1 MSDILRGSIWLV
13 DMGHTEGAEMQKVR
27 PAVVVSPDAVGV
39 LPLHV
44 VVPLTDW
51 RENFAHSAWLIEID
65 PNPQNHLDKPSAA
78 DTLQVRSLTESRFIK
93 RLGLVSAANLN
104 AISEG
109 LKCVLGFKK
118 SPSA

>member
-1 MSDILRGSIWLV
+1 MSNILRGSIWLV
-13 DMGHTEGAEMQKVR
+13 DMGQTEGAEMQKIR
-27 PAVVVSPDAVGV
+27 PAVVVSPDEVGV

-51 RENFAHSAWLIEID
+51 RDNFAQSEWLIEID
-65 PNPQNHLDKPSAA
+65 PNSENQLDKPSAA
-78 DTLQVRSLTESRFIK
+78 DTLQVRSMSESRFIK
-93 RLGLVSAANLN
+93 RLGEVSADKLS
-104 AISEG
+104 AISHG